1 MCVFKEKGFGSTL
14 KSNLVKD
21 FQKHLICNRQ
31 VISFSLIDMTN
42 FPDFLE
48 KTSSVYIKMQ
58 R

>member
-31 VISFSLIDMTN
+31 VISFSLIDMAN
-42 FPDFLE
+42 FPDFFG
-48 KTSSVYIKMQ
+48 KDIKCVY
-58 R
+58 